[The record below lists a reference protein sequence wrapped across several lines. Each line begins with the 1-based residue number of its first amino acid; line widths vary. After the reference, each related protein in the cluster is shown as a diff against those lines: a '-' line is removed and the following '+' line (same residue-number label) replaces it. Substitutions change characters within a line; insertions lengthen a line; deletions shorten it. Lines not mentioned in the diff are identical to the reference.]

1 MLYILAEPGRLL
13 GNAVATQ
20 PIDLVL
26 DGQVLGLLI
35 FVSCGSQRMITM
47 KQIKTSS
54 SLFMFLSRCGT
65 CERNAT
71 V

>member
-1 MLYILAEPGRLL
+1 MLYVLAEPGRLL

-26 DGQVLGLLI
+26 NGQVLCLLV

-54 SLFMFLSRCGT
+54 TSFMFLSGCGK
-65 CERNAT
+65 CRRNVT